1 MTKTM
6 HDIPDEQWWAMCD
19 AQLSEPVALAQ
30 ADLSKPFVY
39 DRDFG
44 VMYCPSGYHQ
54 NAMTLLLAFA
64 NGLARQA
71 EVGDKLGLDVPI
83 ETADRWL
90 ETRPGAAYLSAVG
103 AKIRAGRRGGFT
115 VIERRIFGEVDY
127 QFADQ
132 F

>member
-1 MTKTM
+1 MTKTID
-6 HDIPDEQWWAMCD
+6 DIPDKQWWAMCN

-44 VMYCPSGYHQ
+44 VMYCPFGHHQ

-64 NGLARQA
+64 HGCADQIEVA
-71 EVGDKLGLDVPI
+71 EKFGLDAPG
-83 ETADRWL
+83 TADKWL
-90 ETRPGAAYLSAVG
+90 ETRPGAAYRSAVG
-103 AKIRAGRRGGFT
+103 SKIRAGRRGGMT
-115 VIERRIFGEVDY
+115 MIEKRIFGEVEY